1 MSDKIVEYDF
11 DFQYKDENV
20 PALSAVKGY
29 VEKGGCTVLC
39 GSSGCGKSTFLRCIN
54 HLIPQFYE
62 GELKGFCLINGHDT
76 KNLSIG
82 EVGELAASVFQDP
95 RSQFFTTNSSAEVAF
110 GLENF
115 GFQHDEIVKRVDKVY
130 KEFGLEKLKGRN
142 IFELSSGERQLVA
155 ILSAQALDAQIFLL
169 DEPTA
174 NLDFAAIRQLE
185 KLLASLKEQGKTI
198 IINEHRLY
206 YLKDIA
212 DEYILMDSGKI
223 VRRFTSEEI
232 LKFSEKELAE
242 KKLRT
247 INFKEIEKIPV
258 SDVNVT
264 EKNTF
269 RAENICFTYKKEGD
283 KILSGISLEARTG
296 NVIGL
301 IGSNGSG
308 KTTFGKLTAGLL
320 KPDSGQFVFN
330 EKAVSSKELVK
341 KGIFIM
347 QEAEFQFFSNSVINE
362 LTYGRNFTPE
372 LESEIE
378 RLLKEFD
385 MWKCRNSHPF
395 SLSGGQMQKLVLL
408 LAYFSPKPIV
418 VLDEPTAGLDKK
430 SLQSCVK
437 IIGEMQHKKI
447 IFIITHDLE
456 LIAQACTECI
466 YISNG
471 KAIKR
476 FDFEYKDSFD
486 ALVDC
491 MQNKFSLSDNQR
503 PIARQKNNRLCDLR
517 IKLLYLVASLIITA
531 SSEMYVIVAAFIS
544 VFILTIYEKR
554 FKTAVTGGAI
564 FGLIYLLYFLFPQS
578 IMGFIV
584 NYFPRFVLL
593 WLSLAAVSE
602 NGDSA
607 RITAAL
613 RSIHVPEKVI
623 MICTVILRFFPVL
636 LKDLKIM
643 AQSIK
648 TRDVFVTFWDKVKAF
663 PEYCEIIIVPMIFRV
678 TRIGET
684 LAASAETRGIDLKR
698 KRSSYISQHFCFMDF
713 VMAALLVDAIAVGI
727 LLK

>member
-11 DFQYKDENV
+11 NFQYKDEKN
-20 PALSAVKGY
+20 PALSGVKGY
-29 VEKGGCTVLC
+29 VEKGKCVVLC

-62 GELKGFCLINGHDT
+62 GELKGFCLLNGLDT
-76 KNLSIG
+76 ENLSIG

-115 GFQHDEIVKRVDKVY
+115 GFKHDEIVKRVDKVY
-130 KEFGLEKLKGRN
+130 NEFGLEKLKGRN

-174 NLDFAAIRQLE
+174 NLDFAAIHQLE
-185 KLLASLKEQGKTI
+185 KLLLSLKEQGKTI

-212 DEYILMDSGKI
+212 DEYILMDGGKI
-223 VRRFTSEEI
+223 VQRFTSEEI
-232 LKFSEKELAE
+232 TKLSEKELSE

-247 INFKEIEKIPV
+247 IDLTEIEKVPV
-258 SDVNVT
+258 KNIDLS

-269 RAENICFTYKKEGD
+269 IAENICFTYKKESD
-283 KILSGISLEARTG
+283 KILSGISLEAKTG

-308 KTTFGKLTAGLL
+308 KTTFGKLAAGLL
-320 KPDSGQFVFN
+320 KPDSGQFIFN
-330 EKAVSSKELVK
+330 GTAVRSKELVRK
-341 KGIFIM
+341 SIFIM

-362 LTYGRNFTPE
+362 ITYGRKITPE

-378 RLLKEFD
+378 KLLKDFD
-385 MWKCRNSHPF
+385 MWQCRDSHPF

-418 VLDEPTAGLDKK
+418 VLDEPTAGLDKR

-437 IIGEMQHKKI
+437 IIEEMRKKKI

-471 KAIKR
+471 KAVKR
-476 FDFEYKDSFD
+476 FDFEHENSFEE
-486 ALVDC
+486 LVDC
-491 MQNKFSLSDNQR
+491 MENKFSLSDNQR
-503 PIARQKNNRLCDLR
+503 PLARKKNNRLCDLR
-517 IKLLYLVASLIITA
+517 VKILYLLASLIITA
-531 SSEMYVIVAAFIS
+531 TSEMYVTITAFIA
-544 VFILTIYEKR
+544 VFVLTLYEKR
-554 FKTAVTGGAI
+554 FKTAFTGGAV
-564 FGLIYLLYFLFPQS
+564 FGLIYLFYFLFPQS
-578 IMGFIV
+578 VMGFVV

-593 WLSLAAVSE
+593 WLSLSAVSE

-607 RITAAL
+607 RITSAL
-613 RSIHVPEKVI
+613 RSIHIPEKAI

-636 LKDLKIM
+636 FKDLKIM
-643 AQSIK
+643 AQSVK
-648 TRDVFVTFWDKVKAF
+648 TRDVFVTFRDKIKAF

-678 TRIGET
+678 TRIGEA

-698 KRSSYISQHFCFMDF
+698 KRYSYIAQHFCFMDF
-713 VMAALLVDAIAVGI
+713 VMVILLVVAVTAGI